1 MKYFNRSA
9 FISHFNIYNSISA
22 ITRMNEFLTLQLPTV
37 EGNGI
42 YIGVKLSPTKICVP
56 SLKLC
61 FSLFNFASFFLFS
74 KILLQFFLLAKQT
87 IVFSDLD
94 VTGLPNQWQTS
105 MSFSSIYTFILD
117 IIEIT
122 VFSKLLSSM
131 ESGIPL
137 MTMLYL
143 LPY

>member
-1 MKYFNRSA
+1 MSSLCFS
-9 FISHFNIYNSISA
+9 F
-22 ITRMNEFLTLQLPTV
+22 LQLKV
-37 EGNGI
+37 MDSF
-42 YIGVKLSPTKICVP
+42 IGVKLSLTNIFVP
-56 SLKLC
+56 FLKLC

-94 VTGLPNQWQTS
+94 VTGLPNQWQAS